1 MVAETEMIIRLLIAT
16 VLGGIIGFEREAAKR
31 PAGLRTH
38 MLVSISAS
46 LLTILSFDAFPGSD
60 PSRIASNVIVGMGFI
75 GAGCIA
81 WSKKKVIGITTAASL
96 WTAAAIGIA
105 SGVGYISLA
114 LVTTLI
120 AFVVLRLKWIEKGL
134 HD

>member
-1 MVAETEMIIRLLIAT
+1 MVVESEMIIRLLVASI
-16 VLGGIIGFEREAAKR
+16 LGGIIGFEREAAKR

-38 MLVSISAS
+38 ILVSISAC
-46 LLTILSFDAFPGSD
+46 LLTILSFNAFPGAD

-81 WSKKKVIGITTAASL
+81 WSKRKVIGITTAASL

-105 SGVGYISLA
+105 AGVGYLSLA
-114 LVTTLI
+114 FVTTLVT
-120 AFVVLRLKWIEKGL
+120 FVVLRLKWIERSL
-134 HD
+134 YD

>member
-1 MVAETEMIIRLLIAT
+1 MVAETEMITRLLIAT

-75 GAGCIA
+75 GAGCIV

-96 WTAAAIGIA
+96 WTATAIGIA

-120 AFVVLRLKWIEKGL
+120 AFFVLRLKWIEKGL

>member
-1 MVAETEMIIRLLIAT
+1 MVAEIEMIIRLLIAT